1 MIARFDSEERFV
13 SRLVSGFNIFTGA
26 GFSVEAQSIEGKGFP
41 IGQGLLEEIKEA
53 FPQIKNFL
61 NYLRLVQF

>member
-41 IGQGLLEEIKEA
+41 IGQGLFRRNKRSISSNKK
-53 FPQIKNFL
+53 IS
-61 NYLRLVQF
+61 